1 MLKLLSITL
10 SRSSTLLSGDNHNIL
25 PEVLERL
32 LPLLAMPCL
41 ASLHGEAGAVVCRIL
56 SLLHATSPGLL
67 QALSRGTA
75 ALLEGAGWEC
85 RVHGAACMEHCYQVR
100 RPFVGASA
108 C

>member
-67 QALSRGTA
+67 QTLARGTA
-75 ALLEGAGWEC
+75 ALLEGAGWGC
-85 RVHGAACMEHCYQVR
+85 RVHTAACMEHCTECGDR
-100 RPFVGASA
+100 LMGASA